1 MINLINEMVTFT
13 LNKRRTGDAS
23 GGYTECVTSNPSDMA
38 DHAYAG
44 ALYPITV
51 IVTGGTSL
59 LQVGHR
65 KQPPSLG
72 VSQEPSAKTS
82 AKA

>member
-65 KQPPSLG
+65 IKLTVQLTMCREQYFPSI
-72 VSQEPSAKTS
+72 
-82 AKA
+82 